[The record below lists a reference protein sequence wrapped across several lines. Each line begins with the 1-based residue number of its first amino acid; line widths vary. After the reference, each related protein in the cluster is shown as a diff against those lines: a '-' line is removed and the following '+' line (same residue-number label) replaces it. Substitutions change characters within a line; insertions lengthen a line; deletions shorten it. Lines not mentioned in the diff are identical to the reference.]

1 MNLYQLRDLIKH
13 IEANTPNDIE
23 LIEFYKRK
31 ERELLRAIKKSVEFQ
46 LLKVE
51 PIILKKDFDNL
62 QSQVTT
68 LMV

>member
-13 IEANTPNDIE
+13 IEANTPNDLE
-23 LIEFYKRK
+23 LIAFYKKK
-31 ERELLRAIKKSVEFQ
+31 EQQLLKTIKKSVEFQ

>member
-13 IEANTPNDIE
+13 IEANTPNDTK
-23 LIEFYKRK
+23 LLEFYRK
-31 ERELLRAIKKSVEFQ
+31 KEQQLLKAIKMSVEFQ

-51 PIILKKDFDNL
+51 PIILKKDFGNL
-62 QSQVTT
+62 KSQVTT